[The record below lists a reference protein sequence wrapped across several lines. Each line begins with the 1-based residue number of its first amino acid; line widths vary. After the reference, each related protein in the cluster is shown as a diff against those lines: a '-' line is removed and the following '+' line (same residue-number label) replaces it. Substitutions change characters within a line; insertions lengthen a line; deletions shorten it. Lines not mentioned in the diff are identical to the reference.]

1 MFDLTALPQTEDGRM
16 ECVLVNGFFA
26 GLLSKLFN
34 YYKIPFSVVALKT
47 AEEQNLIQ
55 QDFEFPLAECNF
67 ETEEAQLIMENAR
80 MKREDF
86 SPYVISGQI
95 VSYPVPAYY
104 KGCELCFFSPIK
116 AEALQESL
124 DPMSNDHDVLQS
136 TFLQPSSNDTRT
148 EEEKEAAYQ
157 RWLNTPQT
165 QEDLDEEER
174 EINELLG
181 YGHETYR
188 ERKLRE
194 KRVAEAFDKRLREKL
209 VPSAFWRKTYF
220 KARNVRER
228 IADDDYIDRL
238 IAEYGPPTMP

>member
-47 AEEQNLIQ
+47 AEEENLIQ
-55 QDFEFPLAECNF
+55 QDFKFPLAECNF

-95 VSYPVPAYY
+95 TSYPVPAYY

-136 TFLQPSSNDTRT
+136 TFLRPQPVEQKTNAPIQRISDLPK
-148 EEEKEAAYQ
+148 EEQWK
-157 RWLNTPQT
+157 
-165 QEDLDEEER
+165 EEER
-174 EINELLG
+174 DINELLG
-181 YGHETYR
+181 YRHETW
-188 ERKLRE
+188 EEMKLRR
-194 KRVAEAFDKRLREKL
+194 KRADEAFEKELREEL
-209 VPSAFWRKTYF
+209 IPSAFWREQYF
-220 KARNVRER
+220 KRRRVRKHR
-228 IADDDYIDRL
+228 DRDDYIDQL

>member
-55 QDFEFPLAECNF
+55 QDFKFPLAECDF
-67 ETEEAQLIMENAR
+67 ETEEAQLIMESAR

-116 AEALQESL
+116 AEALQKSL

-136 TFLQPSSNDTRT
+136 TFLRPQPVEQKTNAPIRHIRDLPK
-148 EEEKEAAYQ
+148 EEQWK
-157 RWLNTPQT
+157 
-165 QEDLDEEER
+165 EEER
-174 EINELLG
+174 DINELLG
-181 YGHETYR
+181 YGHETW
-188 ERKLRE
+188 EEMKLR
-194 KRVAEAFDKRLREKL
+194 KKQAAEAFDKRLREKL

-228 IADDDYIDRL
+228 IADDDYIDQL